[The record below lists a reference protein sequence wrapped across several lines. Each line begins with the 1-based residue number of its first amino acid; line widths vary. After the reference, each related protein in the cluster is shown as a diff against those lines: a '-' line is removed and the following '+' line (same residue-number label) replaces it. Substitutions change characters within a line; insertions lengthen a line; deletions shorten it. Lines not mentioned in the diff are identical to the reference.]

1 MTVEVYLGDHFKQPH
16 ERRAL
21 GRFLTGM
28 VDAFETAD
36 RLYMVIVEP
45 QLKSAEMDLLLIGPT
60 AIVIVEFK
68 ELTHVEE
75 AERQRV
81 RLFGKEN
88 GPWQYRLPDGRIIT
102 LGDPAKRKNP
112 YRQVRQMRYDFA
124 QWCEGHV
131 DAMPAGLRSKGD
143 VLKHTSAWVVV
154 TPGFDGDL
162 SELDLPWTNSEFNHV
177 PGRWF
182 QVFSIENLAHEFD
195 CATDTRLNLTES
207 QIRGLIALMGV
218 QPCPN
223 LRELIPNYVA
233 PAPIFTS
240 RAPSL
245 DTLIDR
251 ETQRVDLLRALD
263 DRYAS
268 TVVVQGLGGVGKTA
282 LAAWLV
288 DQATRRNFRV
298 RWLDCREK
306 TDLTLDSLLTA
317 VSAEMTDL
325 RPTLIRDPSRP
336 VSDRMDAAL
345 DFLNRR
351 PTLLVFDNYHLLAN
365 RISINPFIARAARYR
380 DGIRI
385 LLTSRERVTDPLWPP
400 DAVQEIEIEG
410 LTFENFA
417 QLVSA
422 DAHHLTL
429 KAEDLKIIWQ
439 RFAGNPQMFMLSKH
453 LIRQYALM
461 GRLSELPI
469 PESDA
474 WLNSLFDTLSAD
486 ARGLA
491 QRLSVIRTRLS
502 FALIA
507 GVSQMEPS
515 AASRLTLELVDK
527 YLFQQASPDAFTIVE
542 FIRALLY
549 NRMPDKLRKEAH
561 QKAADYYAVLAA
573 ETQDELKRIEL
584 LVEAIHHC
592 ENGGLRKPL
601 LRHTADV
608 YDLLLKIGDWD
619 RAQAIA
625 ETALTAAK
633 AEQDQEKA
641 CSWLLKVGELEV
653 YREHRDT
660 AEKLLDQAVKNLPTF
675 GKKAT
680 VEQRGR
686 RQKLEAQIWILRGRT
701 AYYGADYAPAV
712 DHFKKA
718 LPIAREVGDKYAEA
732 TCLAWLGRIARQ
744 RKEHDQAVEHFRA
757 AIALAEQLGDHKLT
771 CDGLSH
777 LGLVARSQKNFDE
790 ARALFRRAH
799 EVAAAAH
806 DPLSEEITLGHLAR
820 TEMLSGN
827 YAKAEHVFRD
837 CLALATELHNSR
849 GMRVQMVNLAEVL
862 IRLGRY
868 DDAEAILQESE
879 QRNAEAS
886 DAVGQAW
893 NLKHR
898 GQITKA
904 RGQIETGNHLIQQGV
919 DILEQIGNKEYLDEF
934 QAALREQTQLPLDLG

>member
-1 MTVEVYLGDHFKQPH
+1 VTVEVYLGERFKQPH

-28 VDAFETAD
+28 VDAFETTD
-36 RLYMVIVEP
+36 RLYMVVVEP
-45 QLKSAEMDLLLIGPT
+45 LLNNAEMDLVLVSPT
-60 AIVIVEFK
+60 AIVVIEFK
-68 ELTHVEE
+68 ELTHAEE
-75 AERQRV
+75 SERQQI
-81 RLFGKEN
+81 RLVGKEN
-88 GPWQYRLPDGRIIT
+88 DPWQYRLPDGRIIT

-112 YRQVRQMRYDFA
+112 YRQVRQMRYHLA
-124 QWCEGHV
+124 QWCEEH
-131 DAMPAGLRSKGD
+131 AEALPAELRSKAD
-143 VLKHTSAWVVV
+143 ALKHTSAWVVL

-162 SELDLPWTNSEFNHV
+162 SELDLPWDDTEFDHI

-195 CATDTRLNLTES
+195 CATDTRLQLTES
-207 QIRGLIALMGV
+207 QIRGLIAQMGV

-223 LRELIPNYVA
+223 LRELIPNYVS
-233 PAPIFTS
+233 PAPIFSS

-251 ETQRVDLLRALD
+251 EAQRADLLRALE

-268 TVVVQGLGGVGKTA
+268 TMVVQGLGGVGKTA

-288 DQATRRNFRV
+288 DQATRRNVRV

-325 RPTLIRDPSRP
+325 RRALIRDPNRP
-336 VSDRMDAAL
+336 ASDRMDAAL

-351 PTLLVFDNYHLLAN
+351 PTLLVFDDYHLLAN
-365 RISINPFIARAARYR
+365 RASINPFIGRAARYR

-385 LLTSRERVTDPLWPP
+385 LLTSRERVTDPAWPF

-410 LTFENFA
+410 LTFEDFA

-422 DAHHLTL
+422 DARHLAL
-429 KAEDLKIIWQ
+429 KANDLKTIWQ
-439 RFAGNPQMFMLSKH
+439 RFAGNPQMFMLSKP

-461 GRLSELPI
+461 SRLSELPI

-474 WLNSLFDTLSAD
+474 WLDSLFDTLSTE

-491 QRLSVIRTRLS
+491 QRLSVIRTRLT
-502 FALIA
+502 FALIV
-507 GVSQMEPS
+507 GVSKMEPS
-515 AASRLTLELVDK
+515 VASRLTLELVDK
-527 YLFQQASPDAFTIVE
+527 YLLQQASPDTFTIAE
-542 FIRALLY
+542 FIRLLLG
-549 NRMPDKLRKEAH
+549 NRMPEKLRKEAH
-561 QKAADYYAVLAA
+561 QKTADYYAELAA
-573 ETQDELKRIEL
+573 GMQDELKRIEL

-592 ENGGLRKPL
+592 ESSGSRKPL
-601 LRHTADV
+601 LRHAADV
-608 YDLLLKIGDWD
+608 YDLLLKAGDRD

-625 ETALTAAK
+625 ETACAAAR
-633 AEQDQEKA
+633 AEHDEERT
-641 CSWLLKVGELEV
+641 CSWLLKVAGLEL
-653 YREHRDT
+653 YRERRDT
-660 AEKLLDQAVKNLPTF
+660 TENLLDQAVKSLPAL

-680 VEQRGR
+680 VEQRRR

-701 AYYGADYAPAV
+701 AYYGAEYALAV

-718 LPIAREVGDKYAEA
+718 LPITREVGDKQAEA
-732 TCLAWLGRIARQ
+732 TCLAWLGRVARQ
-744 RKEHDQAVEHFRA
+744 RKEYDHAIERFRA
-757 AIALAEQLGDHKLT
+757 ALALAEQLSDHKLT

-777 LGLVARSQKNFDE
+777 LGLVARSQKNFAE
-790 ARALFRRAH
+790 ARDLFRRAR
-799 EVAAAAH
+799 EVAAAAR
-806 DPLSEEITLGHLAR
+806 DPQAEEITLGHLAR

-827 YAKAEHVFRD
+827 YVEAERVFRD

-849 GMRVQMVNLAEVL
+849 GMRVQLVNLVEVL
-862 IRLGRY
+862 IRLERY
-868 DDAEAILQESE
+868 DDAEVIVQESE
-879 QRNAEAS
+879 QRNAEAG

-898 GQITKA
+898 GQVAKA
-904 RGQIETGNHLIQQGV
+904 RGQAAVGNQLIQQGI
-919 DILEQIGNKEYLDEF
+919 DMLERIGNREYLDEF
-934 QAALREQTQLPLDLG
+934 QAALRDQNQLPLN